1 MYTCIIH
8 ENIFK
13 RKGLVTSNFQVLLKC
28 SYTNPFILIS
38 RDVAVV
44 AELWQKTVRVIKHEI
59 FSSLQKRFTAFCIKK
74 VYISSWDSK
83 YTRSSPRSSFSHQ
96 RERQLKTVELGT
108 FRISKDISVGW
119 RCGSLSKRE
128 LVEQAQGPGFD
139 PQQNEQSLF
148 SIKIY
153 LICLTHILEMMLKI
167 SLWWTPVED

>member
-1 MYTCIIH
+1 M
-8 ENIFK
+8 
-13 RKGLVTSNFQVLLKC
+13 LQ
-28 SYTNPFILIS
+28 
-38 RDVAVV
+38 
-44 AELWQKTVRVIKHEI
+44 WQSCDKKTVRVIKHEI

-83 YTRSSPRSSFSHQ
+83 YTRSSPRSSFSNQ

-153 LICLTHILEMMLKI
+153 LICLIHILEMMLKI
-167 SLWWTPVED
+167 SLWWTPVEDQDPLTHYSTHLVIKGRQTFHLSFQLYRKAIPCRIPAKD